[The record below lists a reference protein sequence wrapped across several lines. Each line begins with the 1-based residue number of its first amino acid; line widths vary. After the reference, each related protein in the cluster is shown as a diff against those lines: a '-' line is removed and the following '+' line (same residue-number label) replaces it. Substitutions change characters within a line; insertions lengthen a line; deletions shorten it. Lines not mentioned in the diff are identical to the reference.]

1 MSLVT
6 KSAPNFSLE
15 GVAEGKLVEVA
26 LNQYRGKWV
35 VLFFYP
41 LDFTFVCPTEILE
54 FSRRNGEFEAAG
66 AKILTVSV
74 DSKYSHLA
82 WQKEIGGVAY
92 PMLSDITKSV
102 SRDYGVL
109 LEDKGIALR
118 GLFIINPEGIVAYE
132 LVHDLSIGRNVE
144 EILRVLKAI
153 QTGELCPVNWHPGE
167 KTLGAG

>member
-6 KSAPNFSLE
+6 KPAPGFKLE
-15 GVAEGKLVEVA
+15 GVIGGEFGEVG
-26 LNQYRGKWV
+26 LEQYRGKWL

-54 FSRRNGEFEAAG
+54 FSRKNGEFEAAG
-66 AKILTVSV
+66 AKLLTVSV

-82 WQKEIGGVAY
+82 WQKEIGSVAY

-167 KTLGAG
+167 KTLGTG